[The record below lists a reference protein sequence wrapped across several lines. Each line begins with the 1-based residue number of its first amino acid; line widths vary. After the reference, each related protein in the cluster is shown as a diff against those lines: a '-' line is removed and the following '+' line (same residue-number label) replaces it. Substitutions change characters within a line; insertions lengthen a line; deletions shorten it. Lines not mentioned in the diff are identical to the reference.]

1 MPREKGKKRK
11 ISAGVWRKGGT
22 DVRILV
28 VESDRIMNEAIKK
41 RLEEEKYCV
50 DSCYDGDTAIDY
62 LRLAE
67 YDGVLMDTVLPGKSG
82 FKVLKELRK
91 QDTQT
96 PVMLLAEENNVEDTI
111 CGLDAG
117 ADDYMVK
124 PFHFSEMMAR
134 VRALVRKRDGVRENT
149 YRCGDLEININEQ
162 FARRGGKKIDLSP
175 KEYALL
181 LYMVRNQNIVLT
193 REKLETNSSDFSN
206 ETFSNVVD
214 VYIRYLR
221 KKIDD
226 GFEKKLIHTVRGV
239 GYMLK
244 YDED

>member
-1 MPREKGKKRK
+1 MSE
-11 ISAGVWRKGGT
+11 T
-22 DVRILV
+22 
-28 VESDRIMNEAIKK
+28 IKK

-62 LRLAE
+62 LKIAE
-67 YDGVLMDTVLPGKSG
+67 YDGVLIDTALPGKSG
-82 FKVLKELRK
+82 FDVLEELRK
-91 QDTQT
+91 RDIQT
-96 PVMLLAEENNVEDTI
+96 PVMFLAEENNVEDTI
-111 CGLDAG
+111 RGLDAG